1 MNIAKF
7 DCFGALIDQ
16 EDAFHGLIYFK
27 FLRFIARTVRN
38 RSSQAVLFGS
48 IQQLLLKNKS
58 NGLNVCVYKWL
69 FIHQLYIYHLLKRL
83 WRSKKTQK
91 G

>member
-27 FLRFIARTVRN
+27 LLRLIARTVRN
-38 RSSQAVLFGS
+38 TSSQAVLFGS
-48 IQQLLLKNKS
+48 IQ
-58 NGLNVCVYKWL
+58 
-69 FIHQLYIYHLLKRL
+69 
-83 WRSKKTQK
+83 
-91 G
+91 